1 MRFHYSALLISFTH
15 SIRWRRARTHLWNVQ
30 NGSCNWLSWCATCI
44 LCTTSASGCKICG
57 ASPTRHGEGACAPGG
72 AAPLSPPRI
81 LLPLLHHLQRDTHIR
96 EKREKNTPHNTS
108 RNTHTTRHNTFAC
121 KPCKSCTKPRKLR
134 KTHKISP
141 KMPQNGSY
149 MAQNSRI
156 WEKSRPSARKSQK
169 SAKMDWV
176 SLDYTCITF
185 KRSVKSS

>member
-1 MRFHYSALLISFTH
+1 MGRALAPVGALPPYLPRGFYSPF
-15 SIRWRRARTHLWNVQ
+15 SI
-30 NGSCNWLSWCATCI
+30 
-44 LCTTSASGCKICG
+44 
-57 ASPTRHGEGACAPGG
+57 
-72 AAPLSPPRI
+72 
-81 LLPLLHHLQRDTHIR
+81 HLQRDTHIR

-169 SAKMDWV
+169 SAKM
-176 SLDYTCITF
+176 Y
-185 KRSVKSS
+185 